1 MVRPQGDICSLCCT
15 TLMLLFFQYSVSIA
29 CTQRKTTTT
38 VTLPCAYLL
47 NLGACE
53 IIFCL
58 FQITI
63 CLAVYC
69 NFFNFNKTF
78 RKMHKHLEY
87 QISCRCQQIF
97 FFKKMLK
104 FRGKRERAKPKWTIR
119 LYNSEQKGKGGCSHP
134 PYTLISSS
142 SQFLWFLI
150 PQDPIYI
157 LYLW

>member
-15 TLMLLFFQYSVSIA
+15 TLMLLFFQYSVNIA

-53 IIFCL
+53 VIFCL

-87 QISCRCQQIF
+87 QISCRCQQF
-97 FFKKMLK
+97 FFLK
-104 FRGKRERAKPKWTIR
+104 NA
-119 LYNSEQKGKGGCSHP
+119 
-134 PYTLISSS
+134 
-142 SQFLWFLI
+142 
-150 PQDPIYI
+150 PQI
-157 LYLW
+157 LQAPQIGVGAFIATTSVDRVLC

>member
-1 MVRPQGDICSLCCT
+1 MRTDEHVKMPSCL
-15 TLMLLFFQYSVSIA
+15 TLVNVSTWHISKSFIIVLSVTRRLILNGTPSGRYLYAFVFGIYSVNIA
-29 CTQRKTTTT
+29 CTRKTTTT

-87 QISCRCQQIF
+87 QISCRCQQF
-97 FFKKMLK
+97 FFLK
-104 FRGKRERAKPKWTIR
+104 NA
-119 LYNSEQKGKGGCSHP
+119 
-134 PYTLISSS
+134 
-142 SQFLWFLI
+142 
-150 PQDPIYI
+150 
-157 LYLW
+157 